1 MKMID
6 ALNIAHD
13 TLKYALQ
20 EVRSK
25 PYTREDLV
33 GILAWESASKK
44 IREFIDD
51 MKESHE

>member
-1 MKMID
+1 MKLID

-13 TLKYALQ
+13 TVEFALK

-25 PYTREDLV
+25 PYTKEDLV
-33 GILAWESASKK
+33 GIIAWENALNR

-51 MKESHE
+51 MTKSSE